1 MTFSAEL
8 TKAKSAIN
16 KVLLCDPPWQFRCYS
31 PRGMGKSAER
41 HYNTLSQNE
50 IIRLVSDIKLAPDCV
65 LFLWVTDPMLEHGLD
80 LINQMGFTYK
90 TVAFTWI
97 KKTRHGR
104 DHVGMGYYTRANPEM
119 CLLATRGKVL
129 PRKSK
134 SVRQLLVSPLREH
147 SRKPDEVYERI
158 EALFDGP
165 YVEMFARTQ
174 RNNWH
179 CIGDQ
184 VGKFS

>member
-1 MTFSAEL
+1 
-8 TKAKSAIN
+8 
-16 KVLLCDPPWQFRCYS
+16 
-31 PRGMGKSAER
+31 MGKSADR
-41 HYNTLSQNE
+41 HYGTLTHGQIAN
-50 IIRLVSDIKLAPDCV
+50 LLSDNIKLADDCV
-65 LFLWVTDPMLEHGLD
+65 LFLWVTDPMLPRGLE
-80 LINQMGFTYK
+80 LIERMGFTYK
-90 TVAFTWI
+90 TVAFTWC

-134 SVRQLLVSPLREH
+134 SVRQLIVSPVREH

-165 YVEMFARTQ
+165 YLEMFARTQ
-174 RNNWH
+174 REGWTAM
-179 CIGDQ
+179 GDEI
-184 VGKFS
+184 GKFR

>member
-1 MTFSAEL
+1 
-8 TKAKSAIN
+8 
-16 KVLLCDPPWQFRCYS
+16 
-31 PRGMGKSAER
+31 
-41 HYNTLSQNE
+41 
-50 IIRLVSDIKLAPDCV
+50 
-65 LFLWVTDPMLEHGLD
+65 MLEDGLN

-90 TVAFTWI
+90 TVAFTWV

-174 RNNWH
+174 RNNWQG
-179 CIGDQ
+179 IGDQ
-184 VGKFS
+184 LGKFS